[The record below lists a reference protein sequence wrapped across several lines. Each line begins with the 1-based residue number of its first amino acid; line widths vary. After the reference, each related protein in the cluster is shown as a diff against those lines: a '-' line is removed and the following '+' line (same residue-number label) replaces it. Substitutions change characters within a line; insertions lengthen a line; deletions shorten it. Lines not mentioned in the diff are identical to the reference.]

1 MNLIHIWLRGLVA
14 PNITVGKRER
24 ILSCIGAAVGLFG
37 TEWICRYALGASSPW
52 FIAPMG
58 ASAVLLFAAPA
69 SPLAQPRAIIVGNL
83 VSALIGVA
91 VASHWGNSGVAA
103 GLAVSLSIAAMFG
116 LRCLHPPSG
125 AVALCAVLGDAAIS
139 KLGYGFA
146 IWPVTINS
154 VLLLLAALLFNNF
167 TGRRYPHQPVALGN
181 PHHTRDPLPQARS
194 GLTVADLEAVLNN
207 HGELLDVCQE
217 DLIDV
222 LMKAEHRVLRRRLA
236 GIRCKDI
243 MSRDVISASPSN
255 SMQDAWHRLN
265 HHKVKALP
273 VLAEDWQLAGIISL
287 HDIFMAAGGPHDS
300 IGTKRWSERRVGEIM
315 NSTPVT
321 VAPDQS
327 IADLATVFSD
337 GGMHHLPVVD
347 ARNRVVGMLSQ
358 SDYVG
363 ALQAALK

>member
-1 MNLIHIWLRGLVA
+1 MNLIHLWLRGLVA
-14 PNITVGKRER
+14 PNITIGKRER

-37 TEWICRYALGASSPW
+37 TEWICRYALGTSSSW

-69 SPLAQPRAIIVGNL
+69 SPLAQPRAIIMGNL

-103 GLAVSLSIAAMFG
+103 GLAVSLSIGAMFG

-125 AVALCAVLGDAAIS
+125 AVALCAVLGDSAIS

-146 IWPVTINS
+146 IWPVSINS

-167 TGRRYPHQPVALGN
+167 TGRRYPHQPVATAN
-181 PHHTRDPLPQARS
+181 PHRTRDPLPQVRS
-194 GLTVADLEAVLNN
+194 GLTVADLDAVINN
-207 HGELLDVCQE
+207 HGELLDIYQE
-217 DLIDV
+217 DLIEL

-236 GIRCKDI
+236 GIQCKDI

-273 VLAEDWQLAGIISL
+273 VVTEDWLLVGIISP
-287 HDIFMAAGGPHDS
+287 HDIFMAAGGPDD
-300 IGTKRWSERRVGEIM
+300 GARTKRWSERCVGEIM
-315 NSTPVT
+315 NNMPVT
-321 VAPDQS
+321 VAPNQS
-327 IADLATVFSD
+327 IAELATVFSD

-347 ARNRVVGMLSQ
+347 GGNRVVGMLSQ

-363 ALQAALK
+363 ALLAALK

>member
-1 MNLIHIWLRGLVA
+1 M
-14 PNITVGKRER
+14 
-24 ILSCIGAAVGLFG
+24 
-37 TEWICRYALGASSPW
+37 
-52 FIAPMG
+52 
-58 ASAVLLFAAPA
+58 
-69 SPLAQPRAIIVGNL
+69 
-83 VSALIGVA
+83 
-91 VASHWGNSGVAA
+91 
-103 GLAVSLSIAAMFG
+103 
-116 LRCLHPPSG
+116 
-125 AVALCAVLGDAAIS
+125 
-139 KLGYGFA
+139 
-146 IWPVTINS
+146 
-154 VLLLLAALLFNNF
+154 
-167 TGRRYPHQPVALGN
+167 
-181 PHHTRDPLPQARS
+181 
-194 GLTVADLEAVLNN
+194 
-207 HGELLDVCQE
+207 
-217 DLIDV
+217 

-358 SDYVG
+358 SGLCRRLAGCAEMNWRCWLQPFLAGVPVTAVPWVG
-363 ALQAALK
+363 LRVFAISKAIAVAVLYPAECNN